1 MSKVYI
7 VKVRGWGDDE
17 YAMENIAAF
26 STLKLAEKHVKQL
39 VKQAEADGLTDVET
53 DVEVMTLDA

>member
-17 YAMENIAAF
+17 DAMENIAAF
-26 STLKLAEKHVKQL
+26 STRKLADKHVKEL
-39 VKQAEADGLTDVET
+39 VKQAAVDGLTDVDT

>member
-17 YAMENIAAF
+17 DAMENIAAF

-39 VKQAEADGLTDVET
+39 VKQAEADGLTDVDT

>member
-17 YAMENIAAF
+17 DAMENIAAF

-39 VKQAEADGLTDVET
+39 TKQAEADGLTDVDT

>member
-1 MSKVYI
+1 MKKVFI

-17 YAMENIAAF
+17 DAMENIAAF

-39 VKQAEADGLTDVET
+39 TKQAAVDGLTDVDT
-53 DVEVMTLDA
+53 DVEVMTVDA

>member
-17 YAMENIAAF
+17 DAMENIAAF

-39 VKQAEADGLTDVET
+39 VKQAEADGLTNVDT